1 MIIQMFNLSFKIT
14 TYKYRFF
21 FFFIF
26 FQIVVDI
33 LHSILQHIDWF
44 LLINKSQKLNTL
56 TCYLCS
62 QIANNDFVFNFL
74 ILELLKHEFI
84 EKKAQIIEFKLEMDQ
99 NIIQFKSNLNNFLVT
114 NFKTKNAQELFVPV
128 VFSDENSKFSKVK
141 ESKKL
146 LGGMQQEDEKRKSTK
161 EIKALTRLFDGIEEE
176 ELKKQLQQTSGD
188 VLTVIEGIVSMSID
202 ET

>member
-1 MIIQMFNLSFKIT
+1 MGKIKIQQKFTNKEEIKQYLIDYWKDLSNFFWDNYNLEHV
-14 TYKYRFF
+14 Y
-21 FFFIF
+21 
-26 FQIVVDI
+26 
-33 LHSILQHIDWF
+33 F
-44 LLINKSQKLNTL
+44 L
-56 TCYLCS
+56 
-62 QIANNDFVFNFL
+62 A
-74 ILELLKHEFI
+74 
-84 EKKAQIIEFKLEMDQ
+84 
-99 NIIQFKSNLNNFLVT
+99 T
-114 NFKTKNAQELFVPV
+114 NFEIKNAQELFVPV